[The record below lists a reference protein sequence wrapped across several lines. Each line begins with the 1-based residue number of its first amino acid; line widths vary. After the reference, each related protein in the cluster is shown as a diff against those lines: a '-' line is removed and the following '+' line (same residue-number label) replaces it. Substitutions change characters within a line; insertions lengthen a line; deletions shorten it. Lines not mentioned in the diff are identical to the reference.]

1 MPKPL
6 QDSKNH
12 FKDYKNPKKNN
23 KEGKNF
29 SQRAKYNPKFST
41 WRRNLRGM
49 AKNTFKLSEILRI
62 KQNPGKREEN
72 LATSIPGLQD
82 LARI

>member
-1 MPKPL
+1 MIQTTLVKMPKPL

-41 WRRNLRGM
+41 
-49 AKNTFKLSEILRI
+49 
-62 KQNPGKREEN
+62 
-72 LATSIPGLQD
+72 
-82 LARI
+82 